1 MKDTVCGMI
10 RPAYEVDQF
19 VAALLI
25 SLLYLTLARL
35 LPCLQV
41 PSLAISGLF
50 GMYAIFKVTAV
61 ARQIRFVL
69 CFIGADRPIV
79 KTDKDLLS
87 ITNDKSRGDALQ
99 LGYGFAWQPQHLR
112 NARDILD
119 MNIAE
124 YRTQALCRYE
134 LWKILK
140 TQPLVF
146 LFHPWSTFRQ
156 INGQKDLIAIKR
168 GATWIQTLEYCK
180 PRFLPR
186 SELTPHTLIT
196 GSSGAGK
203 TSALRWICAQ
213 EIARK
218 RIVIIVDPKG
228 DKGLYTCSKLF
239 TKKCCREFHEFNAAH
254 PERSEAL
261 NLLSNFKEV
270 SELASRISQV
280 LPSSGESAVFNE
292 MGRNALAAVAVG
304 MAILGENPT
313 IETLFKN
320 YVNRQ
325 DFGERV
331 LSSWLQSRGI
341 PKENLP
347 LSGKTAQERIKSLS
361 DLCLVHSSTP
371 EIVGII
377 SFLRTTDEM
386 LDKTTTSIRNVLDE
400 LARGKIGHLLSP
412 SVPSQQTV
420 LDARMLLERRCVF
433 YLGSDSLTYPS
444 LGRLLCALFLADLSA
459 CAGDIYNF
467 GRDGEIPEITLIID
481 EASEVACGPLQ
492 DLLSKGRGAGFSII
506 VATQSISDFIAR
518 LGSEAETARIVANTM
533 NHIVMRNSDR
543 ATLEHVTESVPHVS
557 LPQKSWSRAEA
568 SDGQSLIAQSSQ
580 TAERLTKQPEQPII
594 AKELIS
600 ALPPGEAFAI
610 LAGNYVEKIATPLMK
625 LEEEE

>member
-292 MGRNALAAVAVG
+292 MGRNALAAVAQKLRQQTG
-304 MAILGENPT
+304 LWGASALFMASESGYPKRESSI
-313 IETLFKN
+313 
-320 YVNRQ
+320 VWQ
-325 DFGERV
+325 DCTRAYQV
-331 LSSWLQSRGI
+331 IIR
-341 PKENLP
+341 
-347 LSGKTAQERIKSLS
+347 SLS
-361 DLCLVHSSTP
+361 CTF
-371 EIVGII
+371 EY
-377 SFLRTTDEM
+377 
-386 LDKTTTSIRNVLDE
+386 
-400 LARGKIGHLLSP
+400 ARDCGDH
-412 SVPSQQTV
+412 Q
-420 LDARMLLERRCVF
+420 
-433 YLGSDSLTYPS
+433 
-444 LGRLLCALFLADLSA
+444 FLANNRRDA
-459 CAGDIYNF
+459 GQNHYIYPQCA
-467 GRDGEIPEITLIID
+467 
-481 EASEVACGPLQ
+481 
-492 DLLSKGRGAGFSII
+492 
-506 VATQSISDFIAR
+506 
-518 LGSEAETARIVANTM
+518 
-533 NHIVMRNSDR
+533 
-543 ATLEHVTESVPHVS
+543 
-557 LPQKSWSRAEA
+557 
-568 SDGQSLIAQSSQ
+568 
-580 TAERLTKQPEQPII
+580 
-594 AKELIS
+594 
-600 ALPPGEAFAI
+600 
-610 LAGNYVEKIATPLMK
+610 
-625 LEEEE
+625 